1 MDAPPVDESL
11 LILSFVVLPTLLLLL
26 RGIFLG
32 YRSERRRS
40 HVSLPNFSLDIS
52 RLSRSEF
59 YVTYRNADFKLHL
72 FAQESIDREK
82 RKHLYVEIPGS
93 LSEDKLG
100 DVWHNLQKGLAKLGS
115 PVPPRGCRT
124 NRLRTESRHNGL
136 PHPIRLTNPRL
147 PVTFSG

>member
-11 LILSFVVLPTLLLLL
+11 LILRFVVVPTLLLLL
-26 RGIFLG
+26 AGIFLG
-32 YRSERRRS
+32 YRYERKRS

-72 FAQESIDREK
+72 FAQESIDREN

-100 DVWHNLQKGLAKLGS
+100 EVWHNLEKGFAKLGFTS
-115 PVPPRGCRT
+115 TP
-124 NRLRTESRHNGL
+124 SRL
-136 PHPIRLTNPRL
+136 PH
-147 PVTFSG
+147 